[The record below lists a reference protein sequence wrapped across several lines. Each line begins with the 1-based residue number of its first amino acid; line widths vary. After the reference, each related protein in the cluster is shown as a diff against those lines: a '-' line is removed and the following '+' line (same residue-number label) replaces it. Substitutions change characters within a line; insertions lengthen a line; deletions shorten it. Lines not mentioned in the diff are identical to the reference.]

1 VASTSTV
8 VFTWPA
14 DIGASRVTHRRE
26 LVIGQ
31 TVLGRPIEAVH
42 FTPPEYARP
51 RPAALLFGAI
61 HGDEAVTQLM
71 LERLADELIERPPGR
86 DTWIVPCLNVDGV
99 LAGTRNNA
107 NDVDLNRNFA
117 TPSWGTSR
125 RPGYHPGRAP
135 EDQPET
141 QALVAL
147 IERIGAHRLIAL
159 HSTYRMVNWDG
170 CGAPLAAELSE
181 RCGYPVVHDMGYPT
195 PGSFGAKYGI
205 ERNLEVIT
213 LEVPY
218 LDVDEQAW
226 LDCRAALRWCVD
238 LPD

>member
-1 VASTSTV
+1 M
-8 VFTWPA
+8 
-14 DIGASRVTHRRE
+14 THRRE
-26 LVIGQ
+26 LVIGH
-31 TVLGRPIEAVH
+31 TVLGRPIEAIH
-42 FTPPEYARP
+42 FTPPSYARP
-51 RPAALLFGAI
+51 RPPAILFGAI

-86 DTWIVPCLNVDGV
+86 DTWIIPVVNVDGV

-117 TPSWGTSR
+117 SSNWGTSR
-125 RPGYHPGRAP
+125 RPGYHPGQAA

-141 QALVAL
+141 KALVAL
-147 IERIGAHRLIAL
+147 IDHIAPHRMVAL

-170 CGAPLAAELSE
+170 TGEALAGEMSA

-195 PGSFGAKYGI
+195 PGSFGTKYGV
-205 ERNLEVIT
+205 EGQREVIT

-226 LDCRAALRWCVD
+226 LDCRTALRWCLD
-238 LPD
+238 LPE

>member
-1 VASTSTV
+1 VPPSHATITKVS
-8 VFTWPA
+8 
-14 DIGASRVTHRRE
+14 HRRE
-26 LVIGQ
+26 LVIGH

-42 FTPPEYARP
+42 FTPPSYAKP

-61 HGDEAVTQLM
+61 HGDESVTQLM
-71 LERLADELIERPPGR
+71 LERLADELVERPPGR

-117 TPSWGTSR
+117 AATWGTER
-125 RPGYHPGRAP
+125 RPGYHPGRAA

-147 IERIGAHRLIAL
+147 IDRIQPHRLIAL
-159 HSTYRMVNWDG
+159 HSTFRLVNWDG
-170 CGAPLAAELSE
+170 SGAALAAELSE
-181 RCGYPVVHDMGYPT
+181 RCGYPVQSDMGYPT

-205 ERNLEVIT
+205 EQNREVVT

-218 LDVDEQAW
+218 LGVDEQAW
-226 LDCRAALRWCVD
+226 LDCRTALRWCVD

>member
-1 VASTSTV
+1 M
-8 VFTWPA
+8 
-14 DIGASRVTHRRE
+14 HHRE
-26 LVIGQ
+26 LVIGH

-42 FTPPEYARP
+42 FTPPSYARP
-51 RPAALLFGAI
+51 RPPALLFAAI

-71 LERLADELIERPPGR
+71 LERLADELVERPPGR

-117 TPSWGTSR
+117 AASWGTAR
-125 RPGYHPGRAP
+125 RPGYNPGATA

-141 QALVAL
+141 QALVGL
-147 IERIGAHRLIAL
+147 IDRVRPHRLIAL
-159 HSTYRMVNWDG
+159 HSTFRMVNWDG
-170 CGAPLAAELSE
+170 CSEALAGELSE

-205 ERNLEVIT
+205 EQNLEVIT

-218 LDVDEQAW
+218 LGIDEQAW
-226 LDCRAALRWCVD
+226 LDCRTALRWSVD

>member
-1 VASTSTV
+1 M
-8 VFTWPA
+8 
-14 DIGASRVTHRRE
+14 HRRE
-26 LVIGQ
+26 LVIGH
-31 TVLGRPIEAVH
+31 TVLGHPIEAIH
-42 FTPPEYARP
+42 FTPPSYARP
-51 RPAALLFGAI
+51 RPPALLFGAI

-117 TPSWGTSR
+117 AASWGTAR
-125 RPGYHPGRAP
+125 RPGYHPGTAP

-141 QALVAL
+141 RALVEL
-147 IERIGAHRLIAL
+147 IDRVAPERVVAL
-159 HSTYRMVNWDG
+159 HSTFRMVNWDG
-170 CGAPLAAELSE
+170 RGAQLATEMSV
-181 RCGYPVVHDMGYPT
+181 RCGYPVAPDMGYPT

-205 ERNLEVIT
+205 ERNLEVVT

-218 LDVDEQAW
+218 LDIDEQAW
-226 LDCRAALRWCVD
+226 LDCRVALRWCVD
-238 LPD
+238 LPE

>member
-1 VASTSTV
+1 M
-8 VFTWPA
+8 
-14 DIGASRVTHRRE
+14 HRRE
-26 LVIGQ
+26 LVIGH

-42 FTPPEYARP
+42 FTPPPYARP
-51 RPAALLFGAI
+51 RPPALLFGAI

-86 DTWIVPCLNVDGV
+86 DTWIVPCVNVDGV

-107 NDVDLNRNFA
+107 SDVDLNRNFA
-117 TPSWGTSR
+117 AASWGNER
-125 RPGYHPGRAP
+125 RPGYNPGNAA

-147 IERIGAHRLIAL
+147 IDRIAAHRLIAL
-159 HSTYRMVNWDG
+159 HSTFRMVNWDG
-170 CGAPLAAELSE
+170 CGAALAAEMSE
-181 RCGYPVVHDMGYPT
+181 RCGYPVVQDMGYPT

-205 ERNLEVIT
+205 EQNREVIT

-218 LDVDEQAW
+218 LGIDEQAW
-226 LDCRAALRWCVD
+226 LDCRTALRWCVD

>member
-1 VASTSTV
+1 VTS
-8 VFTWPA
+8 
-14 DIGASRVTHRRE
+14 HRRE
-26 LVIGQ
+26 LVIGR

-42 FTPPEYARP
+42 FTPPSYAQARP
-51 RPAALLFGAI
+51 PALLFAAI

-86 DTWIVPCLNVDGV
+86 DTWIVPCVNVDGV

-117 TPSWGTSR
+117 SASWGTQR
-125 RPGYHPGRAP
+125 RPGYNPGGAA

-147 IERIGAHRLIAL
+147 IERINAFRLIAL
-159 HSTYRMVNWDG
+159 HSTYRMINWDG
-170 CGAPLAAELSE
+170 CAEPLAKELGE
-181 RCGYPVVHDMGYPT
+181 RCGYPVESEMGYPT

-205 ERNLEVIT
+205 EQGREVIT
-213 LEVPY
+213 FEVPY
-218 LDVDEQAW
+218 LGIDERAW
-226 LDCRAALRWCVD
+226 IDCRTALRWCVD
-238 LPD
+238 LPE